1 MDYTFYAP
9 IGEKMESGYKT
20 KEMKAEV
27 KKELPVYK
35 KRQSWC
41 FRLNGVLYKFPTK
54 KESEEKYLELTK

>member
-1 MDYTFYAP
+1 
-9 IGEKMESGYKT
+9 MESGYKT

-41 FRLNGVLYKFPTK
+41 FRVDGVLYKFPTK
-54 KESEEKYLELTK
+54 KEAEEKYLELTK